1 LKEAGVK
8 PRSGG
13 CIVVYLY
20 VTGIFTVIMS
30 LIPFH
35 RGEPVIPY
43 MIPLWLLL
51 YSAIR
56 FRLVPEKYLFLLN
69 WLFLG
74 GCYVGLGTIAS
85 TFGGEYNGE
94 NVLAFEKAVFGVLPS
109 RWLQQRLLPPSGCP
123 NWYDYPLA
131 LVHSLFFSFPLI
143 TPWLIYRAKGAEAMK
158 RSVLAFA
165 VITTAGY
172 LTYIL
177 WPLTPPWLLASDGVI
192 EPLHRCVFTALQKVV
207 PGFLVSGASNTPR
220 AAMPSLH
227 AGVTLLMAML
237 LLRELG
243 FRRAWWSLLLLVL
256 ISFEIVYGAEH
267 FVTDIAV
274 GYLFA
279 AAAYWFSRF
288 PGFGK

>member
-1 LKEAGVK
+1 
-8 PRSGG
+8 
-13 CIVVYLY
+13 
-20 VTGIFTVIMS
+20 
-30 LIPFH
+30 
-35 RGEPVIPY
+35 
-43 MIPLWLLL
+43 
-51 YSAIR
+51 
-56 FRLVPEKYLFLLN
+56 
-69 WLFLG
+69 
-74 GCYVGLGTIAS
+74 
-85 TFGGEYNGE
+85 
-94 NVLAFEKAVFGVLPS
+94 
-109 RWLQQRLLPPSGCP
+109 
-123 NWYDYPLA
+123 
-131 LVHSLFFSFPLI
+131 
-143 TPWLIYRAKGAEAMK
+143 
-158 RSVLAFA
+158 
-165 VITTAGY
+165 
-172 LTYIL
+172 
-177 WPLTPPWLLASDGVI
+177 VI